1 MPTKKKVTP
10 VRRIPQKAVALSQS
24 GRGVWDQ
31 IKTTLEDDLD
41 MALTNDQVMYQILQ
55 ILQVLQRAGG

>member
-10 VRRIPQKAVALSQS
+10 VRRIPQKAVALSQA

-55 ILQVLQRAGG
+55 RVG